1 MLHSVLKSLLSTL
14 RITVTAA
21 RWLFVI
27 FTLVLMF
34 TGKLYWESANLNH
47 AFSWHDL
54 IHIIMISVLMLLF
67 GWSGFSSHGR
77 KLLEGTQYQI
87 ETSNLA
93 RALKVLFASGA
104 MAFGVLIIFVM
115 LVLII
120 KGPELITVQSF
131 SWGFYLLT
139 AICFPFVYKWLK

>member
-1 MLHSVLKSLLSTL
+1 MHFAIKSLLSIL

-27 FTLVLMF
+27 FMLVLIL
-34 TGKLYWESANLNH
+34 TGKLYWEYASLSH

-54 IHIIMISVLMLLF
+54 IHIIVICALMLLF
-67 GWSGFSSHGR
+67 GWLGFSAHGR
-77 KLLEGTQYQI
+77 GLLEGAQDHV
-87 ETSNLA
+87 ETPNLA
-93 RALKVLFASGA
+93 RTLKVLFASGA

-120 KGPELITVQSF
+120 KGPELITVQFF
-131 SWGFYLLT
+131 SWSFYLLT